1 MHENDNNVM
10 RPRTRT
16 RPTKRGR
23 ERERDLKIWPRDH
36 VGLEN
41 LTSLGFIK
49 FIQKFERVISPG
61 ARTLSENGLGKL
73 AFFRPISRRISVTVQ
88 DGTN

>member
-1 MHENDNNVM
+1 M
-10 RPRTRT
+10 

-41 LTSLGFIK
+41 LTSLVFRGI
-49 FIQKFERVISPG
+49 EAGSAG
-61 ARTLSENGLGKL
+61 ARFHVVCLFVCLFDTDAYHAIAIGGIV
-73 AFFRPISRRISVTVQ
+73 FT
-88 DGTN
+88 

>member
-1 MHENDNNVM
+1 MRRSGHEAKMHENENNVM

-36 VGLEN
+36 VDLEN
-41 LTSLGFIK
+41 LTSLVTATN
-49 FIQKFERVISPG
+49 QR
-61 ARTLSENGLGKL
+61 
-73 AFFRPISRRISVTVQ
+73 SVTRL
-88 DGTN
+88 